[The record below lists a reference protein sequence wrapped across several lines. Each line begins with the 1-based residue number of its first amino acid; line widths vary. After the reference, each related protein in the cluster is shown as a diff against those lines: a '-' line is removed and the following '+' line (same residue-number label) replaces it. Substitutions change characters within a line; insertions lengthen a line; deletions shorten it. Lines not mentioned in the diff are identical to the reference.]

1 MSKKTVSAVIALM
14 LAGGNL
20 FQQPALAEE
29 TEEALAMQ
37 LANPVAALISVPF
50 QFNYNQNLGPVDNGE
65 QWQIAG
71 LPQPLAL
78 GTATWSPDQRHLA
91 FTQVD
96 ARAGRRAAAN
106 QRFDSLLHAN
116 PGNRAVAITY
126 AQALNEQGG
135 REAGQRALAVLRPLL
150 AGTGEDPLF
159 QQANAVVQDPRFYSC
174 VANMVLLPTP
184 LKAFTD
190 AMPEVKAM
198 LRLCARALYGWQ
210 CDREELAATNAA
222 LDAWGDWSAYPA
234 SWPRRVGDAPPPG
247 VMPLNDAI
255 RADARTRLARIRR
268 DLVEAGPLYPR
279 ESVREALA
287 YWRIEP

>member
-1 MSKKTVSAVIALM
+1 MTATYDVSPLNPEPNPGRGRRTLSDGLTALGEVLSLADIMRLIEQTARWVDPETFRLLPVWFPEHARRAPLYKANWTAPLTNTNRQTGISEEKREANVSAGKAL
-14 LAGGNL
+14 
-20 FQQPALAEE
+20 
-29 TEEALAMQ
+29 T
-37 LANPVAALISVPF
+37 
-50 QFNYNQNLGPVDNGE
+50 
-65 QWQIAG
+65 
-71 LPQPLAL
+71 LAL
-78 GTATWSPDQRHLA
+78 G
-91 FTQVD
+91 
-96 ARAGRRAAAN
+96 
-106 QRFDSLLHAN
+106 
-116 PGNRAVAITY
+116 
-126 AQALNEQGG
+126 
-135 REAGQRALAVLRPLL
+135 LRSDDRPNWTCCHIW
-150 AGTGEDPLF
+150 GIDDPLF